1 MVREISPSEPIRAG
15 FLRVRPRNASFLT
28 PLGMGR
34 PAQEPTRAV
43 AGRPVRSPGV
53 SPEIPKAPNGTHDVL
68 PPETARWQALES
80 TFGGLAARAGFGQ
93 LRTPVFEE
101 IGVFKRVGEGTDVV
115 RKEMYDFEDRGGRH
129 LALRPEG
136 TAPVVRAF
144 VQHRP
149 PVPWKV
155 WYVAPMFRYERP
167 QAGRYRQHHQLG
179 VEVLGSDD
187 PDLDVEVITLQHDF
201 YAALGLERVQLVVN
215 SLGDAEGRPA
225 YEARL
230 IEFLE
235 SKTLCD
241 EHSERLRENP
251 LRVLDC
257 KRPACVEATADA
269 PRIVDHLS
277 PASRE
282 HFDRV
287 LEGLAAAGVAATLDT
302 RLVRGLDYYTRTTW
316 EFRSEALEGAQ
327 NGIGGGGRYDGLVEQ
342 MGGPTTPGIG
352 FGTGIERVL
361 LTCDAEGRF
370 PTPDSAVTVFVVD
383 VTGGAAGRDLVAELR
398 RAGISADRAY
408 DGRSMKSQMK
418 QADRS
423 GARVA
428 LLVGEDEQAAGQVTM
443 RPLGG
448 GEQVRVERGDVVN
461 VVSDWVKGLL

>member
-1 MVREISPSEPIRAG
+1 
-15 FLRVRPRNASFLT
+15 
-28 PLGMGR
+28 
-34 PAQEPTRAV
+34 
-43 AGRPVRSPGV
+43 
-53 SPEIPKAPNGTHDVL
+53 VL
-68 PPETARWQALES
+68 PPESARWQALEG
-80 TFGGLAARAGFGQ
+80 TFAGLAARAGFGQ

-129 LALRPEG
+129 LSLRPEG

-144 VQHRP
+144 VQHHP
-149 PVPWKV
+149 ATPWKV

-179 VEVLGSDD
+179 VEALGSDD

-201 YAALGLERVQLVVN
+201 YVALGLQRVQLVVN
-215 SLGDAEGRPA
+215 SLGDAAGRPA
-225 YEARL
+225 YEAL
-230 IEFLE
+230 LVDYLE
-235 SKTLCD
+235 SRTLCE
-241 EHSERLRENP
+241 EHTARLRENP

-277 PASRE
+277 DASRG

-287 LEGLAAAGVAATLDT
+287 RSGLDAAGVKATLDT

-316 EFRSEALEGAQ
+316 EFRSDALPGAQ

-342 MGGPTTPGIG
+342 MGGPPTPGIG

-361 LTCDAEGRF
+361 LTCDAEDCF
-370 PTPDSAVTVFVVD
+370 ATPRPSIAVFVVD
-383 VTGGAAGRDLVAELR
+383 VVGGRAARDLVADLR
-398 RAGISADRAY
+398 RAGIGADRAY
-408 DGRSMKSQMK
+408 DARSMKSQMK

-423 GARVA
+423 GAA
-428 LLVGEDEQAAGQVTM
+428 LALIVGEDELAADQVTL

-448 GEQVRVERGDVVN
+448 GEQVRIGRAEVIDT
-461 VVSDWVKGLL
+461 VKGLL